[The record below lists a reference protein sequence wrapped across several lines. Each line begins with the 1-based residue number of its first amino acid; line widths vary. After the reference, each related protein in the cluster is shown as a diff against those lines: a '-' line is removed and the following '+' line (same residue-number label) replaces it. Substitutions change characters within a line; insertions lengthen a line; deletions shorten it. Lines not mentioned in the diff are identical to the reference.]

1 MGLFS
6 FLSKYKKKIRIAIF
20 ISSRGS
26 NMKAILENIKNKK
39 LVGIEVGIVIA
50 DNADAKGLD
59 IAKSYGVRAEF
70 VDPTPFKTKLDGIAQ
85 QRVIQ
90 ILKDENIDLI
100 CLAGFMRMVK
110 EKLIGSYEGR
120 IINVHPSLL
129 PNFKGLNAQK
139 QAIEAGVKESGCTIH
154 FVDMGMDTGDIIAQR
169 KVKVESDDTEK
180 SLARKIIKQEHILY
194 TEVLNNISSGKIKIP
209 HSTKNNI
216 YRN

>member
-6 FLSKYKKKIRIAIF
+6 FLGKRNKKIRIAIF

-26 NMKAILENIKNKK
+26 NMEAILENIKNKK
-39 LVGIEVGIVIA
+39 LVGVEVGVVIA

-70 VDPTPFKTKLDGIAQ
+70 VDPAPFKTKLEGEAEQ
-85 QRVIQ
+85 KVIQ

-110 EKLIGSYEGR
+110 QKLVSRYEGR

-129 PNFKGLNAQK
+129 PNFKGLRAQK
-139 QAIEAGVKESGCTIH
+139 QAIDAGAKESGCTIH
-154 FVDMGMDTGDIIAQR
+154 FVDMGMDTGKIIAQR
-169 KVKVESDDTEK
+169 KVKIESDDTEK

-194 TEVLNNISSGKIKIP
+194 TEVLNDIASGKIVL
-209 HSTKNNI
+209 S
-216 YRN
+216 